1 MAFRFVAFSCL
12 EMKDEDEDDDE
23 SIDVNYETEA
33 LDDP

>member
-12 EMKDEDEDDDE
+12 EMKDEDEDE
-23 SIDVNYETEA
+23 SIDVNYETEV